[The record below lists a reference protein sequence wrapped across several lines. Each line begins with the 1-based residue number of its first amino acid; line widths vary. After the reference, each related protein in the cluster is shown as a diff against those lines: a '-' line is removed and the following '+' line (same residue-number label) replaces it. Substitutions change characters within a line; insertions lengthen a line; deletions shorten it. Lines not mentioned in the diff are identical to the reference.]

1 MVSVCIFTDTSFAW
15 MNKSRHMIKK
25 FGRRACG
32 FLAPK
37 KTRQNGSVAVSL
49 AGLLIFTTS
58 ILASEP
64 TSEPQD
70 QYQVLEWKD
79 LVAEGWERPLLL
91 SREEVASPGV
101 DESSLVP
108 ELDDKLVALPGFMRP
123 VVSEG
128 ELMAEHQHEHKDLDE
143 GMYVSQFLL
152 VPFLPQ
158 NPCSHALWD
167 PNQVVYVDLLE
178 PLQVNNPEKPVWVVG
193 TITHADIL
201 TDDGPAGYR
210 IIDAVTTVYEY

>member
-1 MVSVCIFTDTSFAW
+1 MVSVCIFTDTSFDW

-79 LVAEGWERPLLL
+79 LVAEGWKRPLLL
-91 SREEVASPGV
+91 SCLLYTSDAADDDTIVEVWGGGGGV
-101 DESSLVP
+101 
-108 ELDDKLVALPGFMRP
+108 
-123 VVSEG
+123 
-128 ELMAEHQHEHKDLDE
+128 
-143 GMYVSQFLL
+143 
-152 VPFLPQ
+152 
-158 NPCSHALWD
+158 
-167 PNQVVYVDLLE
+167 
-178 PLQVNNPEKPVWVVG
+178 
-193 TITHADIL
+193 
-201 TDDGPAGYR
+201 
-210 IIDAVTTVYEY
+210 